1 MIYDSIAHAQQY
13 QGLHAGIDQVLEEV
27 QKYTSENYPKEA
39 SHLNGND
46 VYMMFGC
53 YETHPKEEAIAEA
66 HQQYIDVMYMVEGE
80 ELIYVKHTDDLQN
93 ITKEY
98 NPEIDALLGELDE
111 DAMPILLKAGS
122 FVVLFPQDAHS
133 PACVVDSPMAVKK
146 IVGKVRI

>member
-1 MIYDSIAHAQQY
+1 MIYDSIAHAKQY
-13 QGLHAGIDQVLEEV
+13 QGLNAGIDLILEEV
-27 QKYTSENYPKEA
+27 QKYTAENYPKEA
-39 SHLNGND
+39 LYLKDKD

-93 ITKEY
+93 ITREY
-98 NPEIDALLGELDE
+98 NPEIDALLGDLDA
-111 DAMPILLKAGS
+111 DAMPILLKTGS
-122 FVVLFPQDAHS
+122 FVVLFPQDSHS
-133 PACVVDSPMAVKK
+133 PACVVDSPMTVKK